1 MIALG
6 DYATKEQIA
15 EARTRMGLD
24 KPLPEQYVTW
34 LASIARGDLGISFR
48 NREAVASA
56 ITARLPATLEL
67 GLFAL
72 VLAVMFGLPAGVL
85 GAVYRGRLPDYIV
98 TGVALIG
105 LAMPVFWIGL
115 MLLMVFSVELNL
127 LPTGGRSSSSA
138 VLRGPTGFLVL
149 DNLLHLDPHGAWEAL
164 RYLALPTLVLAWY
177 PFATVARI
185 TRSGML
191 DVIRQDYIRTARSK
205 GLGERRVIT
214 RHALKNALIP
224 VVTVVGLSIGPL
236 MGGAVL
242 TEYVFSWPGLGRY
255 TVEVVLARDFPAIQA
270 VILLSAAVFTSV
282 NVITDVVYAM
292 VDPRI
297 VYR

>member
-1 MIALG
+1 
-6 DYATKEQIA
+6 
-15 EARTRMGLD
+15 MGLNR
-24 KPLPEQYVTW
+24 PLPEQYVRW
-34 LASIARGDLGISFR
+34 LGEVIRGDLGVSFR
-48 NREAVASA
+48 NREPVAAA
-56 ITARLPATLEL
+56 IGARLPATLEL
-67 GLFAL
+67 GLLSLAMAVAL
-72 VLAVMFGLPAGVL
+72 GLPAGVL
-85 GAVYRGRLPDYIV
+85 GAVFRQRLPDYIV
-98 TGVALIG
+98 TAVGLIG

-115 MLLMVFSVELNL
+115 MLLMFFSVELNL
-127 LPTGGRSSSSA
+127 LPTGGRSSALST
-138 VLRGPTGFLVL
+138 LRGPTGFLLV
-149 DNLLHLDPHGAWEAL
+149 DNLVRLDFGGFVQSL
-164 RYLALPTLVLAWY
+164 RYLALPAIVLAWY
-177 PFATVARI
+177 PFATVARV

-205 GLGERRVIT
+205 GLSERGVIT

-224 VVTVVGLSIGPL
+224 VVTVVGLTIGPL

-270 VILLSAAVFTSV
+270 VILLSAVVFTTV
-282 NVITDVVYAM
+282 NVVTDAVYAV

>member
-6 DYATKEQIA
+6 DYASKEQIA

-24 KPLPEQYVTW
+24 RPLPEQYFTW
-34 LASIARGDLGISFR
+34 LSSVLRGDLGVSFR
-48 NREAVASA
+48 NREPIASA
-56 ITARLPATLEL
+56 IGARLPATIEL
-67 GLFAL
+67 GLVAM
-72 VLAVMFGLPAGVL
+72 VLAVAIGLPAGVL
-85 GAVYRGRLPDYIV
+85 GAVFRGRLPDYVV
-98 TGVALIG
+98 TTVALIG

-115 MLLMVFSVELNL
+115 MLLLLFSVELHL
-127 LPTGGRSSSSA
+127 LPTGGRSSSFA
-138 VLRGPTGFLVL
+138 LLKGPTGFLIL
-149 DNLLHLDPHGAWEAL
+149 DSLLQLDPRAFGEAL
-164 RYLALPTLVLAWY
+164 RHLTLPALVLAWY

-185 TRSGML
+185 TRSSML
-191 DVIRQDYIRTARSK
+191 DVVRQDYIRTARSK
-205 GLGERRVIT
+205 GLTELGVVV

-224 VVTVVGLSIGPL
+224 IVTVVGLSIGPL

-270 VILLSAAVFTSV
+270 VILLSAAVFTIV
-282 NVITDVVYAM
+282 NVLTDVIYAT

-297 VYR
+297 VYK